1 MKAMKAIL
9 NGRSAIT
16 ALAAAAFGMCLAQSE
31 PPHAHKTSSIS
42 VSASATQNSTTLAKI
57 SNVPILRTANGASLN
72 WSGYAV
78 SAPDVTSVSATFTV
92 PEVGPPGSIG
102 GLPPNFSAWVGI
114 DGYTSGTVEQT
125 GIAGSWD
132 DKTGTASYSAWWEM
146 YPRSSSTIKKMTVS
160 AGDSITASVTYN
172 GRTSFTLSIAD
183 NTTGE
188 SFSTT
193 VSAPAGGSKIAER
206 SSAEFVVER
215 PATISKGYLTI
226 LPLATFTT
234 DEIFTDASFT
244 AGGTTMTL
252 QQAVD
257 NLTEYAGFPD
267 TPPPQPY
274 WEQMTMVGVD
284 DIGNAFPLDSVSS
297 VVGNSFSATFL
308 DNGTPFPIPGVFR
321 QN

>member
-1 MKAMKAIL
+1 MKAIL
-9 NGRSAIT
+9 SNRSVSA
-16 ALAAAAFGMCLAQSE
+16 AVVAAAFGLCLNQSE
-31 PPHAHKTSSIS
+31 PNK
-42 VSASATQNSTTLAKI
+42 
-57 SNVPILRTANGASLN
+57 LRTPSGPSIPAFKTHVTNPVAKLSHVPVIRTENGLSLN

-92 PEVGPPGSIG
+92 PEIGQPGSIG
-102 GLPPNFSAWVGI
+102 GLPPDFSAWVGI

-125 GIAGSWD
+125 GIAGNWD
-132 DKTGTASYSAWWEM
+132 AKSGTAVYSAWWEM
-146 YPRSSSTIKKMTVS
+146 YPRSASTIKQMTIS
-160 AGDSITASVTYN
+160 AGDSITASVTFD
-172 GRTSFTLSIAD
+172 GKTSFTLSIAD

-188 SFSTT
+188 SFSTS

-215 PATISKGYLTI
+215 AATISKGYLTI

-234 DEIFTDASFT
+234 DELFTDASFI

-267 TPPPQPY
+267 TAPPQPY
-274 WEQMTMVGVD
+274 WEQMTMVDVD
-284 DIGNAFPLDSVSS
+284 NNGNPFPLDSVSS
-297 VVGNSFSATFL
+297 VTGNSFTASFL
-308 DNGTPFPIPGVFR
+308 DNGAPFPIPGVFR
-321 QN
+321 KK